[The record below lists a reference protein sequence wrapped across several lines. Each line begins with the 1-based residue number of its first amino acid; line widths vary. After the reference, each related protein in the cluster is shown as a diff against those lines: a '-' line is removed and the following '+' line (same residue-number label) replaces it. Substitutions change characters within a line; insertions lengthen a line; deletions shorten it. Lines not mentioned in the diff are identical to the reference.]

1 MALKIAKVLWAA
13 LALSLLTTLAIA
25 CQAEEEKATPAA
37 RTPVAA
43 QTPVTKEPVKV
54 GFMYDATGAT
64 QLVGVAYKAGF
75 EDGIKLI
82 NKKGGVEGHPIE
94 VIFCE
99 HGYEVPKGVECYE
112 RMKAEGVV
120 IINTY
125 GTPITQALVERCVAD
140 KIVCN
145 HPGYGI
151 AAAANGEKFP
161 YNFPTAASYWSQGG
175 AAVQFVLE
183 QWQKAGKPGK
193 PKIAYLYYDNPA
205 GREPLDV
212 LQAIAQREGLEIR
225 EFAVPAPG
233 VEMSAQVTD
242 IVQRFKA
249 DWVITHLFGRSPS
262 VSIKAFKDAGF
273 PLDRVI
279 SLVWGSADADVIAAG
294 GWSVAEGYY
303 GLQFTAIGTD
313 HPVLNEI
320 RQMYRAEGQSPPKVM
335 EESNVYYMRGVAQAF
350 LWAEAIR
357 QALGLAGE
365 PVTGEKM
372 KRGMENI
379 KGDIAG
385 LVRLELSPRD
395 HEGGGY
401 LQVWQAKGGKWVL
414 AKDWFRG
421 YRDIVESLVY
431 K

>member
-1 MALKIAKVLWAA
+1 MKAFKLWWAA
-13 LALSLLTTLAIA
+13 LALPLLMALAVA
-25 CQAEEEKATPAA
+25 CEAEEEATPAP
-37 RTPVAA
+37 RTPGAA
-43 QTPVTKEPVKV
+43 QTPVARKEPVRV

-64 QLVGVAYKAGF
+64 QLIGPPYKAGF
-75 EDGIKLI
+75 EDAIKLI
-82 NKKGGVEGHPIE
+82 NQKGGVEGHPIE
-94 VIFCE
+94 AIFCE

-112 RMKAEGVV
+112 RLKAQGVV

-125 GTPITQALVERCVAD
+125 GTPITQAVVERCVAD

-161 YNFPTAASYWSQGG
+161 YNFPTAASYWSQAG

-183 QWQKAGKPGK
+183 QWQKEGKPGK

-212 LQAIAQREGLEIR
+212 LRAIAQREGLELR
-225 EFAVPAPG
+225 EYAVPAPG

-262 VSIKAFKDAGF
+262 VSIKAFRDAGF
-273 PLDRVI
+273 PLNRVV
-279 SLVWGSADADVIAAG
+279 SFVWGSADADVSAAG

-313 HPVLNEI
+313 HPILNEI
-320 RQMYRAEGQSPPKVM
+320 RQMYRAEGKSPPKEM
-335 EESNVYYMRGVAQAF
+335 EEANVYYMRGVAQAF
-350 LWAEAIR
+350 MWAEGIR
-357 QALGLAGE
+357 QALRLAGE

-372 KRGMENI
+372 KMGLENI
-379 KGDIAG
+379 KGDISG

-401 LQVWQAKGGKWVL
+401 VQVWQAKGGKWVL

-421 YRDIVESLVY
+421 YRDIVESFVY
-431 K
+431 Q